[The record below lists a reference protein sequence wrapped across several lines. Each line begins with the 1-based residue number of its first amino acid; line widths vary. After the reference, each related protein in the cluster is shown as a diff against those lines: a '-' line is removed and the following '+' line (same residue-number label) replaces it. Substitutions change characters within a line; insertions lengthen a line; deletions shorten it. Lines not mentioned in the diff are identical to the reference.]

1 MTDSPRSSGYEPAGT
16 VCGIIVLRAD
26 GAALLQHR
34 DDIPTIND
42 PGLWVIPGG
51 HVEPGE
57 TVMDGAVREVE
68 EETCYR
74 SAQPRL
80 LADYHATELGYHGDF
95 RMIFFWDEYDGAQAI
110 ECREGQAATF
120 VRREDAEALPRR
132 DYLTRIWDLALAARE
147 ACQRAHKP
155 FVSLTQSKPTPP
167 DIMELSHRT
176 ITQIGR
182 YRDVNIA
189 GIPPDTLRQLYRQ
202 MLRLRR
208 TEEAMHAEYH
218 PADEMRCPIHFCIGQ
233 ESIPS
238 ALSLHVK
245 RDDFMFSHHRSHGYF
260 FAKGSPLREL
270 FAEIY
275 GKATGASGG
284 KAGSQDISHS
294 ETHFYSGAI
303 LAGAV
308 SIAVGAAFGF
318 KHKKTKQIAIS
329 GFGEGCTD
337 EGAFWEAMNYAG
349 KQKLPVL
356 FVCENNRYAT
366 FSDQLKRQANDNVSE
381 RVRPFGV
388 RATTIFGND
397 SALAYKTIGTEIE
410 RLRNGDGPA
419 LIEAYTYRWNSHVGP
434 EDDSANAYRNAEEI
448 AFWKANCP
456 IVLLGEKLRE
466 AKLLDDKLNA
476 QYEAEIADE
485 VAANFKFAKE
495 SPFPTDTHWRHMNY
509 EDATPLADK
518 LLGTAAAGGGN
529 FNQYQD
535 EAKLGPY

>member
-1 MTDSPRSSGYEPAGT
+1 
-16 VCGIIVLRAD
+16 
-26 GAALLQHR
+26 
-34 DDIPTIND
+34 
-42 PGLWVIPGG
+42 
-51 HVEPGE
+51 
-57 TVMDGAVREVE
+57 
-68 EETCYR
+68 
-74 SAQPRL
+74 
-80 LADYHATELGYHGDF
+80 
-95 RMIFFWDEYDGAQAI
+95 
-110 ECREGQAATF
+110 
-120 VRREDAEALPRR
+120 
-132 DYLTRIWDLALAARE
+132 
-147 ACQRAHKP
+147 
-155 FVSLTQSKPTPP
+155 
-167 DIMELSHRT
+167 MELSHRT

-182 YRDVNIA
+182 YRDMDLA
-189 GIPPDTLRQLYRQ
+189 GVAPDTLLQLYRQ

-208 TEEAMHAEYH
+208 TEEGLHQEYH

-233 ESIPS
+233 EAIPA
-238 ALSLHVK
+238 ALSLHV
-245 RDDFMFSHHRSHGYF
+245 RPDDYVFSHHRSHGYY

-294 ETHFYSGAI
+294 ETNFYSGAI

-318 KHKKTKQIAIS
+318 KHKQTRQISVS

-337 EGAFWEAMNYAG
+337 EGAFWESMNYAG

-366 FSDQLKRQANDNVSE
+366 FSDQLKRQAQDNISE

-397 SALAYKTIGTEIE
+397 TVLAHRTIGAEIE

-434 EDDSANAYRNAEEI
+434 EDDGANAYRAAGELD
-448 AFWKANCP
+448 FWKANCP
-456 IVLLGEKLRE
+456 IVLLGEKLR
-466 AKLLDDKLNA
+466 AAGLLTDALLA
-476 QYEAEIADE
+476 RYETEIAAE

-495 SPFPTDTHWRHMNY
+495 SPFPTDTNWHQMNY
-509 EDATPLADK
+509 ADATPLADQ
-518 LLGTAAAGGGN
+518 LLGVTAGGGN
-529 FNQYQD
+529 FDQNQA